1 MSRGTLLVYNCHI
14 WIIVYLKVGKCLKG
28 DSGAAPCRAFEDPVM
43 KFSWE
48 ISTGKRP
55 QLFPRA
61 FEGSVCVA
69 GGVDLVGAWSL
80 VYLVVLLEYRNV
92 IRRRSSE

>member
-1 MSRGTLLVYNCHI
+1 MDNCVPESSEIRIFLGHP
-14 WIIVYLKVGKCLKG
+14 VVGKCLKG

-61 FEGSVCVA
+61 FKGSVCVA
-69 GGVDLVGAWSL
+69 GGVDLVGF
-80 VYLVVLLEYRNV
+80 VLGPLTL
-92 IRRRSSE
+92 